1 MSTII
6 EIQGLTK
13 KYGTLTALDD
23 LNLSIEEGGVFGFI
37 GPNGAGKTTTMRI
50 LTTLL
55 KPTSGKAWV
64 AGCSVLDDPR
74 GVRRAIGYMP
84 DFFGVYEDMKV
95 WEYLDF
101 FAACYDIPQSTRT
114 GMIDDLLALVDLG
127 HKKEAFVETLSRG
140 MKQRLCLA
148 RTLTHD
154 PQVLILDEPASGLD
168 PRARIEMRELLREL
182 KNMGKT
188 IFFSSHILSEVAD
201 ICTSI
206 GIVEAGRLI
215 AHGDMAEMKKQ
226 LRAHRLI
233 QMRVIGETLPLQ
245 EFLVGYEGVH
255 QITPGSELDLPIDT
269 IRIDFSGDDAA
280 LQQLLAAIVAQRL
293 PLLSFPRRNGRFGRC
308 VPARYQRHCELE
320 ELIQRHKGTKR
331 QRKPFVPLSLCLFV
345 LSFLRIENIESVAT
359 VASITAK
366 PGLSARDGGLGQ
378 SQSVLSADYA
388 LFAVYYSG
396 CVVAGYLW
404 RGF

>member
-1 MSTII
+1 
-6 EIQGLTK
+6 
-13 KYGTLTALDD
+13 
-23 LNLSIEEGGVFGFI
+23 FGFI

-64 AGCSVLDDPR
+64 AGCSVSDDPR

-101 FAACYDIPQSTRT
+101 FAACYDIPSTTRA

-233 QMRVIGETLPLQ
+233 QMRVLGDTQSLQ

-255 QITPGSELDLPIDT
+255 QITPGTELDLPIDT
-269 IRIDFSGDDAA
+269 IRIDFGGNDEA
-280 LQQLLAAIVAQRL
+280 LQNLLADIVSQGI
-293 PLLSFPRRNGRFGRC
+293 PLLTLQEETGD
-308 VPARYQRHCELE
+308 LE
-320 ELIQRHKGTKR
+320 DVFLHVTKGI
-331 QRKPFVPLSLCLFV
+331 V
-345 LSFLRIENIESVAT
+345 N
-359 VASITAK
+359 
-366 PGLSARDGGLGQ
+366 
-378 SQSVLSADYA
+378 
-388 LFAVYYSG
+388 
-396 CVVAGYLW
+396 
-404 RGF
+404 

>member
-1 MSTII
+1 MSTIV

-13 KYGTLTALDD
+13 KYGSLTALED
-23 LNLSIEEGGVFGFI
+23 LSLTIEEGGVFGFI

-55 KPTSGKAWV
+55 KPTAGKAWV
-64 AGCSVLDDPR
+64 AGCSVDTDPR

-101 FAACYDIPQSTRT
+101 FAACYDIPPQTRT

-127 HKKEAFVETLSRG
+127 HKKEAYVESLSRG

-206 GIVEAGRLI
+206 GIVEAGKLI
-215 AHGDMAEMKKQ
+215 THGDMAEMKKQ

-233 QMRVIGETLPLQ
+233 QIRMLGETQPLQ
-245 EFLVGYEGVH
+245 EFLVGREDIH
-255 QITPGSELDLPIDT
+255 QITPGTELDLPIDT
-269 IRIDFSGDDAA
+269 IRVDFSGDDEA
-280 LQQLLAAIVAQRL
+280 LQKLLADIVAQGL
-293 PLLSFPRRNGRFGRC
+293 PIITFQEETGD
-308 VPARYQRHCELE
+308 LE
-320 ELIQRHKGTKR
+320 DVFLHVTKGI
-331 QRKPFVPLSLCLFV
+331 V
-345 LSFLRIENIESVAT
+345 N
-359 VASITAK
+359 
-366 PGLSARDGGLGQ
+366 
-378 SQSVLSADYA
+378 
-388 LFAVYYSG
+388 
-396 CVVAGYLW
+396 
-404 RGF
+404 

>member
-13 KYGTLTALDD
+13 QYGKLTALND
-23 LNLSIEEGGVFGFI
+23 LTLDVEEGAVVGFI

-55 KPTSGKAWV
+55 KPSEGQAWV
-64 AGCSVLDDPR
+64 AGYSVNKEPNS
-74 GVRRAIGYMP
+74 VRRVIGYMP

-101 FAACYDIPQSTRT
+101 FAACYNIPANVRV
-114 GMIDDLLALVDLG
+114 GMIDDLLSLVDLN
-127 HKKEAFVETLSRG
+127 HKKDDFVESLSRG

-148 RTLTHD
+148 RTLAHD

-206 GIVEAGRLI
+206 AILEAGNLI
-215 AHGDMAEMKKQ
+215 AYGDMNEMKKQ
-226 LRAHRLI
+226 LRPHRLI
-233 QMRVIGETLPLQ
+233 EVRVLGGDLTRLQEALLHAEAVGET
-245 EFLVGYEGVH
+245 V
-255 QITPGSELDLPIDT
+255 TGSEIDLPMDMV
-269 IRIDFSGDDAA
+269 RFDFSGTDE
-280 LQQLLAAIVAQRL
+280 
-293 PLLSFPRRNGRFGRC
+293 LLSGLLTSLINQGIPVISFNEVTGD
-308 VPARYQRHCELE
+308 LE
-320 ELIQRHKGTKR
+320 D
-331 QRKPFVPLSLCLFV
+331 V
-345 LSFLRIENIESVAT
+345 FLQVT
-359 VASITAK
+359 
-366 PGLSARDGGLGQ
+366 
-378 SQSVLSADYA
+378 
-388 LFAVYYSG
+388 
-396 CVVAGYLW
+396 
-404 RGF
+404 RGIVN